1 MPQREL
7 VVEGENS
14 DMVARPQG
22 SDTWRRGVT
31 CLARADR
38 RHVSITLSHGL
49 WRIVLRSVA
58 L

>member
-14 DMVARPQG
+14 DVIARPQG
-22 SDTWRRGVT
+22 SNTWRRDVT
-31 CLARADR
+31 CWTRADR
-38 RHVSITLSHGL
+38 RHVSIALWHGL
-49 WRIVLRSVA
+49 WLIVLRSIA